1 MEQSIDRY
9 RMAHLVL
16 SGFIYLLLIS
26 KDLAELNRSLRLFE
40 KIFILCWLLSLFQ
53 AFFTAKS
60 NTAAIN
66 RWLLPAVTG
75 GTSNW
80 CKLHRN
86 ASSSSLQVLTIWKI
100 LFANCSKIWDKG
112 WQIAPTLK
120 RNPCR
125 ERLRRSKVIFFSS
138 IGKECFRGN
147 RCFPEESLGNWILHL
162 CLWTEHSA
170 FGAVLQKNKI
180 WITDNCLKF

>member
-26 KDLAELNRSLRLFE
+26 KDLAELNRSLTLFE

-100 LFANCSKIWDKG
+100 LFTNCSKIWDKG

-125 ERLRRSKVIFFSS
+125 ERLRRSKVIFFFLPLERSGLEA
-138 IGKECFRGN
+138 IAVFQKKALET
-147 RCFPEESLGNWILHL
+147 ESYICVYKQNTQHLGRFYRRIKS
-162 CLWTEHSA
+162 E
-170 FGAVLQKNKI
+170 
-180 WITDNCLKF
+180 

>member
-66 RWLLPAVTG
+66 R
-75 GTSNW
+75 
-80 CKLHRN
+80 
-86 ASSSSLQVLTIWKI
+86 
-100 LFANCSKIWDKG
+100 
-112 WQIAPTLK
+112 
-120 RNPCR
+120 
-125 ERLRRSKVIFFSS
+125 
-138 IGKECFRGN
+138 
-147 RCFPEESLGNWILHL
+147 
-162 CLWTEHSA
+162 
-170 FGAVLQKNKI
+170 
-180 WITDNCLKF
+180 